1 MVRDKELFAMC
12 VIVNIKITLL
22 INSELPIFPFTLFYI
37 LQKSEFF
44 FFFFFFLLI
53 NGPDHISI
61 ILLGSSLR
69 LFTKHN

>member
-1 MVRDKELFAMC
+1 MVRDKGLFAMF

-22 INSELPIFPFTLFYI
+22 INSELPIFPFILFYI
-37 LQKSEFF
+37 LQKSEFV
-44 FFFFFFLLI
+44 FLMM

-69 LFTKHN
+69 LFIKHN